1 MRRIIQIIA
10 PADPPFTPMNFTRVP
25 IVHRFWYGGLAAGL
39 AGFFLGFGLWLWQHG
54 QLGIAGDYFFFKLMH
69 ARIQI
74 EGFVGSFLLGFAL
87 QSGPHVT
94 GGKPP
99 PSELLVKLLYLLW
112 AGLALTF
119 LPVSWLAVVGNVL
132 VSGAYGGAGYLLLRV
147 TLAGNPALRMPR
159 GLPLALGMGLMALTP
174 WLQLDDPG
182 VALFVLWCGPVT
194 VALVAAQQ
202 LIQNVVGGRFLQK
215 GTALAFA
222 LALLVAWLVSGGAA
236 FAGWGSWRL
245 AGVAWLV
252 VLAILLMGT
261 DYPRAAWR
269 FGWAAIQLTLTLGFA
284 YALGTALLLSAHGAM
299 LDSAVHLLAAGM
311 LTTLI
316 LGVTVRVAG
325 FFSAGAVLPDR
336 ATAILLV
343 VWGMVALVRVF
354 SPVWPME
361 ESRIVWVSVL
371 GGLVLL
377 LWGGRTAYRLS
388 RIHLLLPESITGK
401 KG

>member
-10 PADPPFTPMNFTRVP
+10 PADPPFTPMNFTRLP

-54 QLGIAGDYFFFKLMH
+54 QLGIAGDYFFFKLLH

-99 PSELLVKLLYLLW
+99 ASEILLKLLYLLW
-112 AGLALTF
+112 AGLALLF
-119 LPVSWLAVVGNVL
+119 LPVSWLAVVGSLL

-147 TLAGNPALRMPR
+147 TLAGNPALRIPR
-159 GLPLALGMGLMALTP
+159 GLPLALGMGLMAITP
-174 WLQLDDPG
+174 WLELDDPG

-222 LALLVAWLVSGGAA
+222 LALLAAWLVSGAAA

-252 VLAILLMGT
+252 VLAILLIGT

-269 FGWAAIQLTLTLGFA
+269 FGWASIQVTLSLGFA
-284 YALGTALLLSAHGAM
+284 YALATASLLAVQGAM

-316 LGVTVRVAG
+316 MGVTVRVAG

-336 ATAILLV
+336 LATILLV
-343 VWGMVALVRVF
+343 AWGVIALVRAF

-361 ESRIVWVSVL
+361 ERWIALVSLL
-371 GGLVLL
+371 GGAILL
-377 LWGGRTAYRLS
+377 TWGSRTAYRLS
-388 RIHLLLPESITGK
+388 RIHLLLPESVTGRR
-401 KG
+401 G